1 MRTRLRISTAFA
13 KSPAAARFAPF
24 SASVAASDRAEPD
37 SSSLMNDDLVA
48 VDLND
53 EGRFQKGEIPE
64 DEARQL
70 VEPRNSAQRRGV
82 DEFEK
87 IGNL

>member
-1 MRTRLRISTAFA
+1 
-13 KSPAAARFAPF
+13 
-24 SASVAASDRAEPD
+24 
-37 SSSLMNDDLVA
+37 MNDDLVA

-53 EGRFQKGEIPE
+53 EGRFQKGKILE
-64 DEARQL
+64 DKAGQL

-82 DEFEK
+82 DKFEK

>member
-1 MRTRLRISTAFA
+1 MRVRPLGILF
-13 KSPAAARFAPF
+13 F
-24 SASVAASDRAEPD
+24 V
-37 SSSLMNDDLVA
+37 MNDDLVA

-53 EGRFQKGEIPE
+53 EGRFQKGKILE
-64 DEARQL
+64 DKAGQL

-82 DEFEK
+82 DKFEK

>member
-1 MRTRLRISTAFA
+1 
-13 KSPAAARFAPF
+13 
-24 SASVAASDRAEPD
+24 
-37 SSSLMNDDLVA
+37 MNDDLVA